1 MNKPLLAGAG
11 ITLVALGVAPYFIG
25 SSVEDN
31 INAAVNELNEQAVY
45 SAEVLSYDKGWFSTT
60 AEIKLAVDF
69 QALVNAQNVDA
80 AEMPIEENPSVT
92 ATLVAHHGPV
102 YFGDG
107 VGLGRVHYTV
117 FIDGDKLREYVQWD
131 AQQPIYRNEGVVGL
145 FGGLSYADVIPA
157 LSATNEEEGFTLL
170 FSGYK
175 GEAAPDGDQTLYT
188 SFGES
193 LSINADEFS
202 MKLSNLSMDVS
213 YNGSMVEAF
222 KGDLFESKVKALI
235 ENMEVT
241 GLEAGETVKLENIAL
256 VTDTEIDED
265 SNTANVYVEYAIDK
279 VTGPDL
285 EASDMVLGVA
295 LNNLDVDF
303 IKAYQD
309 FSNTSLLVPSE
320 EVPAK
325 MMEFIEANLL
335 TQLKAEPELNITK
348 LKATLPEGSF
358 NAYANTKLVGIDAL
372 PGTMEDVAYWVTHLL
387 ADAQVT
393 ADKAFAQSVASGYM
407 MGQLMATPQAQN
419 MSAEELEA
427 AVEQQTPMVLSTFAQ
442 QGLIKETENGYETK
456 LVLKDGKAS
465 VNGTPIPLPFAPQ
478 QQVTTQKAPDMCS
491 VTQYSQR
498 QILAYLA

>member
-11 ITLVALGVAPYFIG
+11 VTLVALGIAPYFIG

-31 INAAVNELNEQAVY
+31 VNAAVNGFNEQAVY
-45 SAEVLSYDKGWFSTT
+45 SAEVLSYDKGWFSTK
-60 AEIKLAVDF
+60 AEIKLAIDF
-69 QALVNAQNVDA
+69 QALFNAQNVDA
-80 AEMPIEENPSVT
+80 VEMPLDENPNIT

-117 FIDGDKLREYVQWD
+117 SIDGDELREYVQWD
-131 AQQPIYRNEGVVGL
+131 AQQSIYYNEGVVGL
-145 FGGLSYADVIPA
+145 FGSLSYEDVIPA

-170 FSGYK
+170 FSGYT
-175 GEAAPDGDQTLYT
+175 GEAKPDGGQTLYT
-188 SFGES
+188 SSGES

-202 MKLSNLSMDVS
+202 MKMANLSMDVA
-213 YNGSMVEAF
+213 YDGSMMEAF
-222 KGDLFESKVKALI
+222 KGELFETKIEALI
-235 ENMEVT
+235 ETMEVS
-241 GLEAGETVKLENIAL
+241 GLEAGATVQLENIAL
-256 VTDTEIDED
+256 ITDTNIDKD
-265 SNTANVYVEYAIDK
+265 NNTANVYVEYAIDK
-279 VTGPDL
+279 VVGPEL

-303 IKAYQD
+303 IEAYQD
-309 FSNTSLLVPSE
+309 FSNTSLMIPSE

-325 MMEFIEANLL
+325 MMEFVEANLL
-335 TQLKAEPELNITK
+335 PQLKAEPELNITT

-358 NAYANTKLVGIDAL
+358 SAHANTKLVGIDAL
-372 PGTMEDVAYWVTHLL
+372 PGTMEDVAYWVTHLM
-387 ADAQVT
+387 ADAQIV

-427 AVEQQTPMVLSTFAQ
+427 AVEQQTPMMLSTFAQ
-442 QGLIKETENGYETK
+442 QGLIKETEKGYETK
-456 LVLKDGKAS
+456 LELKDGKAS

-478 QQVTTQKAPDMCS
+478 
-491 VTQYSQR
+491 
-498 QILAYLA
+498 